1 MKRLLPTIIFLM
13 LLGLTASAQDI
24 ITTKNG
30 DDIQAKVLEV
40 TSTELKYK
48 KHSNLDG
55 PTYTI
60 KKSDVLIVRYENG
73 EKEVFKDTPKDNTYK
88 PNTKQGVREGMRYSE
103 YKNLY
108 DKSMYVHQPG
118 DPYSPSWA
126 GIASFLLPGLGQC
139 VADEWGRGTL
149 FFLANLGLGIG
160 SYITSYGMIHYREPY
175 KTNNTYYFLA
185 ITAVRLAVDIWS
197 ITDAVKIAKIKNM
210 YNQDM
215 RGQRTALLEYGISP
229 SLTFAPDI
237 NNSLTPVT
245 GISVTLS
252 F

>member
-1 MKRLLPTIIFLM
+1 MKKVLSATIMM
-13 LLGLTASAQDI
+13 LFGLTASAQDI
-24 ITTKNG
+24 ITTKEG
-30 DDIQAKVLEV
+30 DDIQAKILEV

-73 EKEVFKDTPKDNTYK
+73 EKEVYKDARQENSYK
-88 PNTKQGVREGMRYSE
+88 PNTKQEVREGMRYSE
-103 YKNLY
+103 YKGLY
-108 DKSMYVHQPG
+108 DKNMYVHQPG

-160 SYITSYGMIHYREPY
+160 SYVTSYGMTHYREPY

-215 RGQRTALLEYGISP
+215 RGRRTAQLEYGFSP

-237 NNSLTPVT
+237 NNGLMPVA
-245 GISVTLS
+245 GASFTLS